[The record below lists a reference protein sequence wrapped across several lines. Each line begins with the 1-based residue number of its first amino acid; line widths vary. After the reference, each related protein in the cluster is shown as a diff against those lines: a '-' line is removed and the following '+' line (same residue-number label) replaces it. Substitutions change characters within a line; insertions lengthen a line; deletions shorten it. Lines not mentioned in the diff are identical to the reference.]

1 VWRHGFD
8 PQQRLNMTSRHLI
21 LVGAAMEL
29 AYLSFYVVDEPPHEV
44 LLFIIVNAFAFLLL
58 TFLLIRTRHFELSPL
73 KLEPRTSN
81 PAPPSGIKQLDP
93 SLRSALRAIFGFA
106 VLFRLTLVVH
116 APVASDD
123 IYRYVWDGKVA
134 THGINP
140 FRYAPTDSALAAL
153 HTADLPSKINH
164 PTMRTIY
171 PPLAQVL
178 FFVSNKLF
186 GDSLI
191 GLKFLLVLAD
201 ICTIVLLYKLYQLY
215 ELRQLVLYAWS
226 PLPIMYFGLDGHID
240 ALGIPFL
247 LLFLYLATHNRY
259 FTASISLGIAGV
271 AKLYPLFV
279 APFLFH
285 VATGWRRLVLPLVP
299 IAMLLIG
306 GWLYWE
312 PTGGLVESFMM
323 FSSVFAFNGS
333 VFHIVYEVVKTN
345 NQAHSICALVFLF
358 WLGVVFFL
366 KRSLIEKIYLAFLGF
381 IIFAPVVQPWYLT
394 WLAALLVL
402 RWSPAAFALL
412 GLSNLSN
419 FVVYHYRLT
428 GVWTENEAILLV
440 QYLPFYCVLVWETV
454 KGKFS

>member
-8 PQQRLNMTSRHLI
+8 PQQRLTMTLRQLI

-29 AYLSFYVVDEPPHEV
+29 AYLSFYVVDEPPNDV

-58 TFLLIRTRHFELSPL
+58 TFLLIRTGHSIPIQISN
-73 KLEPRTSN
+73 LEPRQSTVRN
-81 PAPPSGIKQLDP
+81 VQFIIL
-93 SLRSALRAIFGFA
+93 GFA
-106 VLFRLTLVVH
+106 VLFRLTLVFH

-123 IYRYVWDGKVA
+123 MYRYVWDGKVA
-134 THGINP
+134 AHGINP
-140 FRYAPTDSALAAL
+140 FRYAPTDSALVAL
-153 HTADLPSKINH
+153 RTADLPSKINH

-171 PPLAQVL
+171 PPLAQLL
-178 FFVSNKLF
+178 FFISNKVF
-186 GDSLI
+186 GDSLA
-191 GLKFLLVLAD
+191 GLKFLFVLAD

-226 PLPIMYFGLDGHID
+226 PVPIMYFGLDGHID

-259 FTASISLGIAGV
+259 FISAISLGMAGV

-323 FSSVFAFNGS
+323 FNSVFAFNGS
-333 VFHIVYEVVKTN
+333 VFHIVYEVAKTN
-345 NQAHSICALVFLF
+345 NQAHTISALLFLL

-366 KRSLIEKIYLAFLGF
+366 KRSLIEKTFLAFLGF

>member
-1 VWRHGFD
+1 
-8 PQQRLNMTSRHLI
+8 M
-21 LVGAAMEL
+21 
-29 AYLSFYVVDEPPHEV
+29 
-44 LLFIIVNAFAFLLL
+44 
-58 TFLLIRTRHFELSPL
+58 
-73 KLEPRTSN
+73 
-81 PAPPSGIKQLDP
+81 
-93 SLRSALRAIFGFA
+93 
-106 VLFRLTLVVH
+106 
-116 APVASDD
+116 
-123 IYRYVWDGKVA
+123 YRYVWDGKVA
-134 THGINP
+134 AHGINP
-140 FRYAPTDSALAAL
+140 FRYAPTDSALAAM

-171 PPLAQVL
+171 PPLAQLL
-178 FFVSNKLF
+178 FFISNKVF
-186 GDSLI
+186 GDSLA
-191 GLKFLLVLAD
+191 GLKFLFVLAD
-201 ICTIVLLYKLYQLY
+201 ICTVVVLYKLYQLY

-226 PLPIMYFGLDGHID
+226 PVPIMYFGLDGHID

-259 FTASISLGIAGV
+259 FISAISLGIAGG

-323 FSSVFAFNGS
+323 FNSVFAFNGS
-333 VFHIVYEVVKTN
+333 VFHIVYEVAKAN
-345 NQAHSICALVFLF
+345 NQAHTISALLFLL

-366 KRSLIEKIYLAFLGF
+366 KRSLIEKTFLAFLGF
-381 IIFAPVVQPWYLT
+381 IIFAPVVQPWYLA

-428 GVWTENEAILLV
+428 GVWTENDVILLV